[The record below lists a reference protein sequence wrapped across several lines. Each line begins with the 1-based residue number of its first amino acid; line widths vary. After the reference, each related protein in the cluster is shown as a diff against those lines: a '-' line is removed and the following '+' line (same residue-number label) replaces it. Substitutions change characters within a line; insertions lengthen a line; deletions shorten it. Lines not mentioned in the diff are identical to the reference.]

1 MIIREVMRDT
11 ARAEE
16 GWLENEVSR
25 AIPEKMS
32 H

>member
-1 MIIREVMRDT
+1 MITRGGMRDT
-11 ARAEE
+11 ERAEE

-25 AIPEKMS
+25 AIPEKMA